1 MTDVDLEA
9 WRAQVRE
16 DLGGREPEALRWRS
30 VDGVVLEPLFT
41 EAPAERGVPGAP
53 PFVRG
58 SEASREQ
65 WLVEEPRGA
74 DREAILAGA
83 RRALEGGADAIWITS
98 AAAALLGGELEPL
111 AALGA
116 PVWIEGGDADA
127 WLAAK
132 SASITVLAD
141 PLGRREALE
150 PALARLASVL
160 ERAAT
165 ALPAA
170 RPILVSSRPY
180 HEGGASAVDELALL
194 ITSGVA
200 YLRGLSDAGRPLADL
215 PRRML
220 FELPLDADFFMGI
233 AKLRAARLLWSKVL
247 RTIGVDGPEQGMRI
261 RARSSR
267 RAATT
272 LDPQLGVLRGTAAA
286 FAAVAGGAELVTV
299 APYDELCREH
309 DHHAERLARTTQLV
323 LREEAELGRVLDPAG
338 GSYFLESL
346 TDQLARKAWAA
357 MQEIE
362 HLGGVPRGLADGS
375 IAERVAAGA
384 EARRKGLATG
394 ALGMVAVNRYPSP
407 DAPCTARGELA
418 VALELAVPPMRD
430 AAPFEAIRARAAA
443 LPPEKRRALVVAVG
457 DARALR
463 PRMDFAR
470 EQLAVAGLGI
480 EVSVHAS
487 AAEALAGDVPPVVI
501 PVASDEDYPAL
512 ARALVAPLRERG
524 ARAVVLAT
532 RPTDALR
539 EAGPDAFVHRG
550 ADLVGALEAVLD
562 ALEAS

>member
-16 DLGGREPEALRWRS
+16 DLGGREPDALRWRS
-30 VDGVVLEPLFT
+30 VDGVLVEPLYT
-41 EAPAERGVPGAP
+41 EKAGERGVPGAP

-58 SEASREQ
+58 SEPARE
-65 WLVEEPRGA
+65 WLVVEEPRGA
-74 DREAILAGA
+74 DREAVLAGA
-83 RRALEGGADAIWITS
+83 RRALDGGADAIWITP
-98 AAAALLGGELEPL
+98 AAASRVGAALEPL

-127 WLAAK
+127 WVAAK
-132 SASITVLAD
+132 SATITVLSD
-141 PLGRREALE
+141 PLAARADLE
-150 PALARLASVL
+150 PALARLAQVL

-165 ALPAA
+165 ALPSA

-180 HEGGASAVDELALL
+180 HEAGAAAVDELALL
-194 ITSGVA
+194 ITSGIA

-220 FELPLDADFFMGI
+220 FELPLDADFFLGI

-323 LREEAELGRVLDPAG
+323 LREEAELGRVLDPGG

-346 TDQLARKAWAA
+346 TDQLARKAWAV

-362 HLGGVPRGLADGS
+362 HLGGLPRGLADGS
-375 IAERVAAGA
+375 IDERVAAGA
-384 EARRKGLATG
+384 EARRKGLTTG

-407 DAPCTARGELA
+407 DAPCLA
-418 VALELAVPPMRD
+418 SESLPPMRD
-430 AAPFEAIRARAAA
+430 AAPFEAIRSRTAA
-443 LPPEKRRALVVAVG
+443 LPLEKRRALVVAVG

-470 EQLAVAGLGI
+470 EQLAVAGLDI
-480 EVSVHAS
+480 EVSVHPS
-487 AAEALAGDVPPVVI
+487 AAEALAVDVPPVVI

-512 ARALVAPLRERG
+512 AREIIAPLRERG

-539 EAGPDAFVHRG
+539 EAGADAFVHRG
-550 ADLVGALEAVLD
+550 ADLVRALEAVLD
-562 ALEAS
+562 ALEAA

>member
-30 VDGVVLEPLFT
+30 VDGVVLEPLYT
-41 EAPAERGVPGAP
+41 EGPAERGVPGAP

-58 SEASREQ
+58 SEASRE
-65 WLVEEPRGA
+65 WRLVEEPRGA
-74 DREAILAGA
+74 DREAVLAGA

-98 AAAALLGGELEPL
+98 SAAPLFAGELVRGELE
-111 AALGA
+111 ALSALSA
-116 PVWIEGGDADA
+116 PVWIEGGGTEG
-127 WLAAK
+127 WLAVT
-132 SASITVLAD
+132 SESITVLSD
-141 PLGRREALE
+141 PLGWLATGGELSVPLE
-150 PALARLASVL
+150 PMLAKLVEVL

-165 ALPAA
+165 AMPAA

-220 FELPLDADFFMGI
+220 FELSLDADFFLGI

-267 RAATT
+267 RVATT

-286 FAAVAGGAELVTV
+286 FAAVAGGAELVTL
-299 APYDELCREH
+299 APYDELCRAP
-309 DHHAERLARTTQLV
+309 DPHAERLARTTQLV
-323 LREEAELGRVLDPAG
+323 LREEAALGRVLDPAG

-346 TDQLARKAWAA
+346 TDQLARQAWAV

-375 IAERVAAGA
+375 IRERVAAGA
-384 EARRKGLATG
+384 EAGHVEEVRDEGLHTQARPVDDLEVTTPSRV
-394 ALGMVAVNRYPSP
+394 ACELGH
-407 DAPCTARGELA
+407 
-418 VALELAVPPMRD
+418 
-430 AAPFEAIRARAAA
+430 
-443 LPPEKRRALVVAVG
+443 
-457 DARALR
+457 
-463 PRMDFAR
+463 
-470 EQLAVAGLGI
+470 QQ
-480 EVSVHAS
+480 
-487 AAEALAGDVPPVVI
+487 
-501 PVASDEDYPAL
+501 
-512 ARALVAPLRERG
+512 
-524 ARAVVLAT
+524 
-532 RPTDALR
+532 
-539 EAGPDAFVHRG
+539 RG
-550 ADLVGALEAVLD
+550 ADLDRAEWIPQIVRDDRQRALTSTD
-562 ALEAS
+562 GNT

>member
-30 VDGVVLEPLFT
+30 VDGVVLEPLYT
-41 EAPAERGVPGAP
+41 EGPAERGVPGAP

-58 SEASREQ
+58 SEASRE
-65 WLVEEPRGA
+65 WRLVEEPRGA

-83 RRALEGGADAIWITS
+83 RRALEGGADAIWITP

-150 PALARLASVL
+150 PALSRLASVL

-220 FELPLDADFFMGI
+220 FELSLDADFFLGI

-267 RAATT
+267 RVATT

-299 APYDELCREH
+299 APYDELCRER
-309 DHHAERLARTTQLV
+309 DPHAERLARTTQLV
-323 LREEAELGRVLDPAG
+323 LREEAALGRVLDPAG

-346 TDQLARKAWAA
+346 TDQLAREAWAV

-375 IAERVAAGA
+375 IRERVAAGA
-384 EARRKGLATG
+384 EARRQVLATG

-407 DAPCTARGELA
+407 DAPCEAAPMEGLA
-418 VALELAVPPMRD
+418 RD

-443 LPPEKRRALVVAVG
+443 LPPERRRAVLVSVG

-463 PRMDFAR
+463 PRVDFAR
-470 EQLAVAGLGI
+470 EQLRAAGLAI
-480 EVSVHAS
+480 DVRAASS
-487 AAEALAGDVPPVVI
+487 AAEALAFAREGGVAPVMI

-512 ARALVAPLRERG
+512 ARELVGPLREEG
-524 ARAVVLAT
+524 ALAIVLAT
-532 RPTDALR
+532 RPSDAL
-539 EAGPDAFVHRG
+539 EALNVDAFVHRG
-550 ADLVGALEAVLD
+550 GDLVRALEAVLD
-562 ALEAS
+562 ALEAV